1 MNLPIITDDNCH
13 GSFVMDGTGSA
24 AASARRCGHW
34 TESNSARRLEAQEFK
49 MIATLEQ
56 ATTADLVRSQTTIAS
71 LDRVNKNYGSVRALA
86 GVDFRV
92 HAGEVVALLG
102 PNGAG
107 KTTAV
112 KLLLGLLQP
121 NAGKVRVFGGNPT
134 NPENRMRTGAM
145 LQVGRVPETLRVREH
160 IDLFSSYY
168 QKPMPSAEVL
178 AIAGLEQ
185 LSDRKFGELSGGQKQ
200 RVLFALAICGDP
212 DLLFLDEP
220 TVGLDVEAR
229 RMLWDEIRHLVRRG
243 KTVLLTTHYLQEA
256 DALADRIAV
265 INKGEIIAE
274 GTPAE
279 IKAETAG
286 KRIRCITSISLETLR
301 QIRGVTEVNEDREA
315 VEIHTGEAEPVLREL
330 LARDANLSGLEVTS
344 AGLEEAFLALTQDT
358 TKNGSRSN

>member
-1 MNLPIITDDNCH
+1 
-13 GSFVMDGTGSA
+13 
-24 AASARRCGHW
+24 
-34 TESNSARRLEAQEFK
+34 

-56 ATTADLVRSQTTIAS
+56 PKPAELRNLDAIVAS
-71 LDRVNKNYGSVRALA
+71 LDSVNMNYGNIRALR
-86 GVDFRV
+86 GVDFQVRS
-92 HAGEVVALLG
+92 GEVVALLG

-121 NAGKVRVFGGNPT
+121 NAGKARVFGGDPT

-168 QKPMPSAEVL
+168 QKAMPPAEVL
-178 AIAGLEQ
+178 AAVGLEK
-185 LSDRKFGELSGGQKQ
+185 LGDRKFGDLSGGQRQ

-229 RMLWDEIRHLVRRG
+229 RMLWDEIRRMVSRG

-256 DALADRIAV
+256 DELADRVAV
-265 INKGEIIAE
+265 INQGEIIAQ
-274 GTPAE
+274 GTPSE
-279 IKAETAG
+279 IKAKTAG
-286 KRIRCITSISLETLR
+286 KKIRCITSLSLNALR
-301 QIRGVTEVNEDREA
+301 QIPGVTDVREDREA
-315 VEIHTGEAEPVLREL
+315 IELHVVAAESIVREL
-330 LARDANLSGLEVTS
+330 LERDASLSGLEIRS
-344 AGLEEAFLALTQDT
+344 AGLEEAFLALTQDAGREG
-358 TKNGSRSN
+358 N

>member
-1 MNLPIITDDNCH
+1 MI
-13 GSFVMDGTGSA
+13 
-24 AASARRCGHW
+24 AS
-34 TESNSARRLEAQEFK
+34 SV
-49 MIATLEQ
+49 ATLEQ
-56 ATTADLVRSQTTIAS
+56 PQNADAVNSELVVAS
-71 LDRVNKNYGSVRALA
+71 LEGVNKNYGSVRALR

-92 HAGEVVALLG
+92 RAGELVALLG

-121 NAGKVRVFGGNPT
+121 NSGRARVFGGDPT

-168 QKPMPSAEVL
+168 QKPMAPADVL
-178 AIAGLEQ
+178 AAAGLEKV
-185 LSDRKFGELSGGQKQ
+185 SDRKFGDLSGGQRQ

-229 RMLWDEIRHLVRRG
+229 RMVWDEIRRMVSRG

-256 DALADRIAV
+256 DALADRVAV
-265 INKGEIIAE
+265 IHQGEIIAQ

-279 IKAETAG
+279 IKAKTAG
-286 KRIRCITSISLETLR
+286 KRIRCITSLSLNILR
-301 QIRGVTEVNEDREA
+301 QIPGVTEVKEDREA
-315 VEIHTGEAEPVLREL
+315 VEIHAVEAESIVREL
-330 LARDANLSGLEVTS
+330 LARDARLSGLEVAS

-358 TKNGSRSN
+358 PREENRSN